1 MDQPAPASDLER
13 RKQVKLRLRPDL
25 EIAPHRYE
33 GRTFFIVKDPV
44 SLRYY
49 RFKEQEHFLLHLMDG
64 DHTLDDA
71 QKEFEGHFRPERL
84 TLEDLEQFGQQLLT
98 VGLAHNESPQAGKQ
112 LYDRRKKRLRREWL
126 ATFTNIL
133 YIKIP
138 IFDPDKLLTRMLPY
152 LRWIFTTWFF
162 AVSVTVMLA
171 ALGLVL
177 THFETFRDKLP
188 AYHQFFTFKTI
199 VNLWVALGVVKV
211 IHEFGHGLSCKAFG
225 GEVHEMGALFLCL
238 SPCLYCNV
246 SDAWTMPNK
255 WHRIIISFAGI
266 YVELII
272 AAIAT
277 FVWWNSTSHP
287 FINNMSLSLMVV
299 CSVSTVVF
307 NGNPLMRYDG
317 YYILADWLEIPNLR
331 DRANR
336 FLQKLVME
344 HCLGIEVQREP
355 YMSLG
360 RKWLFVLY
368 AIISWIYR
376 WVVTFAIL
384 YFLYMF
390 LKPYKLGPIS
400 AMLAM
405 AAGGSMVGWPLW
417 RLAQGI
423 HKRGRL
429 PDMKSRRVNIS
440 LGVLVLVLVVFFFLP
455 LPVSRVRQTGV
466 VQLQPDAVVK
476 VFVPYPG
483 GILERL
489 WVRNGETVAE
499 GQVIARFHNLEQENE
514 LAQARTNYEVAD
526 VKVRALRDQAGK
538 SNDAAER
545 SRLEREQVQA
555 EAERDRYLEQ
565 FRGLDAALKELH
577 EIKAPRSGVVLG
589 LPNVDEIGKYWDAE
603 AKEQQAAP
611 LCSIGDPSQLRVLV
625 PVGPAE
631 YHLLQSD
638 LAHAQA
644 GKPPRDLEVTVL
656 IQGSGGHTCSGLL
669 TYLPEADAKEVPA
682 ALTTRCGGPLAIKPS
697 ANPYVYVPLSQQ
709 WLVGVDFKNQELGR
723 CPGTLAQVKIHCR
736 WKTMAWWTW
745 RTLSSTFD
753 LGLM

>member
-1 MDQPAPASDLER
+1 MDATLPSSDLER

-25 EIAPHRYE
+25 EIAPQRYE

-44 SLRYY
+44 GLRYY
-49 RFKEQEHFLLHLMDG
+49 RFKEQEHFLLQLMDG
-64 DHTLDDA
+64 GHTLDDA
-71 QKEFEGHFRPERL
+71 QKEFEKRFRPERL

-98 VGLAHNESPQAGKQ
+98 VGLAHNDSPQAGQQ
-112 LYDRRKKRLRREWL
+112 LYDRRKKRLRREWA
-126 ATFTNIL
+126 ATLTNIL

-138 IFDPDKLLTRMLPY
+138 IFDPDKLLRRMLPY

-162 AVSVTVMLA
+162 ALSMGVMLA
-171 ALGLVL
+171 AVALVL

-188 AYHQFFTFKTI
+188 AYHQFFNVHTMI
-199 VNLWVALGVVKV
+199 NLWIALGAVKV

-246 SDAWTMPNK
+246 SDAWTLPNK

-272 AAIAT
+272 AALAT
-277 FVWWNSTSHP
+277 FVWWNSASYP
-287 FINNMSLSLMVV
+287 FLNNLSLSLMVV

-307 NGNPLMRYDG
+307 NGNPLMRFDG

-344 HCLGIEVQREP
+344 HCLGIEVQREQ
-355 YMSLG
+355 YMTLA
-360 RKWLFVLY
+360 RKWLFVSY
-368 AIISWIYR
+368 AIVSYLYR
-376 WVVTFAIL
+376 WVVTFSIL
-384 YFLYMF
+384 YFLWMF
-390 LKPYKLGPIS
+390 LKPHKLGAIS

-423 HKRGRL
+423 NKRGRL
-429 PDMKSRRVNIS
+429 PDMKSRRVLITT
-440 LGVLVLVLVVFFFLP
+440 GVVLLVLVVFFLVP

-483 GILERL
+483 GILER
-489 WVRNGETVAE
+489 VYAQNGELVE
-499 GQVIARFHNLEQENE
+499 EHQVLARFHNLEKENE
-514 LAQARTNYEVAD
+514 LGQARTNYEIAEVR
-526 VKVRALRDQAGK
+526 VRALQDQSDKTFDTG
-538 SNDAAER
+538 ER
-545 SRLEREQVQA
+545 SRLQRDKVQA
-555 EAERDRYLEQ
+555 AAERDRYLEQ
-565 FRGLDAALKELH
+565 VRGLDRALKEL
-577 EIKAPRSGVVLG
+577 EIRAPRAGIVLG
-589 LPNVDEIGKYWDAE
+589 MPNVDEVGKYWDTE
-603 AKEQQAAP
+603 TREQATVP
-611 LCSIGDPSQLRVLV
+611 FCSIGDPAELRVLV
-625 PVGPAE
+625 PVGPAD
-631 YHLLQSD
+631 YRLLDDD
-638 LAHAQA
+638 LH
-644 GKPPRDLEVTVL
+644 KTDKTDSLRVTVR
-656 IQGSGGHTCSGLL
+656 IQGRSDQTWEGHVAP
-669 TYLPEADAKEVPA
+669 LPETEAKDVPA
-682 ALTTRCGGPLAIKPS
+682 ALTNRCGGPLAVKPS
-697 ANPYVYVPLSQQ
+697 ANPYVYVPQSQQ
-709 WLVGVDFKNQELGR
+709 WLVGVDLQQKDR
-723 CPGTLAQVKIHCR
+723 AMCPGTLAQVKIHCR
-736 WKTMAWWTW
+736 WRTMAWWTW